1 MRKGQTKLKPG
12 DVFGALTLVRF
23 IGNVNGSS
31 RWEASCQCGGRAV
44 VCASNLTKKPENR
57 ATRTCADRTKHQGPN
72 TRHGRSRTREY
83 RAWKAMKKRVASK
96 LPKVAKYYRDRG
108 ITVWPEWAASF
119 EAFLSHIGPIP
130 EGYRISV
137 DRFPNNDGNYEP
149 GNVRWANQKMQCN
162 NKRSSGRKA

>member
-23 IGNVNGSS
+23 LGWENGAS
-31 RWEASCQCGGRAV
+31 RWEVSCQCGGRAI

-57 ATRTCADRTKHQGPN
+57 ATRTCADRTKHQRPN
-72 TRHGRSRTREY
+72 IRHGKSRTREY
-83 RAWKAMKKRVASK
+83 RAWKAMKRRVDSN

-108 ITVWPEWAASF
+108 ITMFPEWRESF
-119 EAFLSHIGPIP
+119 ESFLAHIGPMP
-130 EGYRISV
+130 DGHRISV
-137 DRFPNNDGNYEP
+137 DRWPDNNGNYEP

-162 NKRSSGRKA
+162 NKRASRRKP